1 MWIILIVYH
10 TLDVL
15 IINRYNTFVY
25 KGDYFVLVENI
36 LRHNLKF
43 KINKDNFKKCKSK
56 HNDAYICILWF

>member
-1 MWIILIVYH
+1 MWIILSVCH

-43 KINKDNFKKCKSK
+43 KINKE
-56 HNDAYICILWF
+56 IL